1 MLKIEKLSFGYSGE
15 GLFRDLNLELEPG
28 MIYGLLGKNG
38 AGKTSLLRLISG
50 QLFPSG
56 GDLEVLGFDPR
67 LRQPGMLR
75 EIYFLPEEFPVP
87 RLTGTRYL
95 ALNSP
100 FYPRFDRE
108 RFFDLCEGFQID
120 PARSLSQ
127 VSLGQK
133 KKFLLAFGLASGV
146 RLLILDEPTNGLDI
160 PSKRQFR
167 RLAASS
173 LGEDQTIL
181 ISTHQVRDM
190 ENLIDPVVILDS
202 GHILFAGNIESIAAE
217 FRMSLEPAEPLPD
230 DAFYFEKVPGGY
242 SVVRR
247 NREGHDSH
255 VDLEV
260 FFNMVI
266 ENGEKVSAILKS
278 VRREERV

>member
-1 MLKIEKLSFGYSGE
+1 MLTIEKLSFGYSGE
-15 GLFRDLNLELEPG
+15 GLFRNLDLELEPG

-56 GDLEVLGFDPR
+56 GRLDVLGFDPR

-75 EIYFLPEEFPVP
+75 DIYFLPEEFPVP
-87 RLTGTRYL
+87 RLTGTRYV

-108 RFFDLCEGFQID
+108 RFFDLCEGFQVD
-120 PARSLSQ
+120 PAWALSQ

-190 ENLIDPVVILDS
+190 ENLIDPVIILDS
-202 GHILFAGNIESIAAE
+202 GHILFSGAIDSIAGK
-217 FRMSLEPAEPLPD
+217 FHMSLETTEPLPQE
-230 DAFYFEKVPGGY
+230 AFYFERVPGGY

-247 NREGHDSH
+247 NHEGYDSH

-266 ENGEKVSAILKS
+266 ERGEDVAAIMQPG
-278 VRREERV
+278 REEDRV

>member
-1 MLKIEKLSFGYSGE
+1 MLTLENLSFAYTRE
-15 GLFRDLNLELEPG
+15 GLFRDLDLVLEPG

-56 GDLEVLGFDPR
+56 GNLEVLGFDPR

-75 EIYFLPEEFPVP
+75 DIYFLPEEFPVP

-108 RFFDLCEGFQID
+108 RFLELCDGFQID
-120 PARSLSQ
+120 PAWSLSQ

-202 GHILFAGNIESIAAE
+202 GHILFTGTIDSIARK
-217 FRMSLEPAEPLPD
+217 FRMSLETSEPLPS

-242 SVVRR
+242 SVVRM
-247 NREGHDSH
+247 NHEGDESH

-266 ENGEKVSAILKS
+266 ERGEDVAGILQS
-278 VRREERV
+278 GREDRV